1 MHETGFVH
9 VLHNAAMQDLVK
21 IGFTT
26 KLPEERAYEFSKPTG
41 VPLPFDVSFR
51 ALTMRLR
58 QVHQQLADRRV
69 SRKEFFSVSVEEAV
83 ATVRACVL
91 AVNGIEAWEPA
102 GRHLGGPRRALP
114 ESRTGLR
121 AACHARPVLRRG
133 MGCPRSLAGPL
144 RRRSAGDPRSKAAR

>member
-1 MHETGFVH
+1 
-9 VLHNAAMQDLVK
+9 MQDLVK

-26 KLPEERAYEFSKPTG
+26 KLPEERAYELSKPTG

-51 ALTMRLR
+51 ALTMRWR
-58 QVHQQLADRRV
+58 QVERLVHQQLADRRV

-102 GRHLGGPRRALP
+102 GRHLVKEGDRVALSEPGPERGQRSPQRSGAPRTRPSPLGAGG
-114 ESRTGLR
+114 
-121 AACHARPVLRRG
+121 
-133 MGCPRSLAGPL
+133 
-144 RRRSAGDPRSKAAR
+144 